1 MDLNWLFD
9 NFTDFVFWKGVIIGA
24 AAGLFLSKYFW
35 NFLMFLLKSAGGH
48 ITSIYYRWRKLREQE
63 EKQQRLQGIYWN
75 PSSQLVDSAG
85 NHYCPHC
92 FFEGVP
98 VKLDQVKSIS
108 QFPYQTPVYHCRRC
122 NWRSDRTM
130 F

>member
-35 NFLMFLLKSAGGH
+35 NFLMFLLKSTAGC
-48 ITSIYYRWRKLREQE
+48 IASAYCRWRKLCEQE

-85 NHYCPHC
+85 NHYCP
-92 FFEGVP
+92 
-98 VKLDQVKSIS
+98 Q
-108 QFPYQTPVYHCRRC
+108 
-122 NWRSDRTM
+122 
-130 F
+130 